1 MKSVKPVFI
10 LSFFFFASI
19 LASDVNEPITN
30 NLANYNDND
39 ELDFTDDEDYDED
52 YVDDN
57 DEDIIYSRMVSAKP
71 SPTPPPAF
79 KLPSSPSLVKTPTAP
94 PTTICKKWRCT
105 MNGYTP
111 VWTSKVSSY
120 CKDNYAKL
128 GIMAK
133 ASCQDQFCEKVC
145 EKF

>member
-1 MKSVKPVFI
+1 MKSVKPI
-10 LSFFFFASI
+10 LLFSFLLFAGVFASDFDEHI
-19 LASDVNEPITN
+19 VNNNELAD
-30 NLANYNDND
+30 YNDSD
-39 ELDFTDDEDYDED
+39 DLDLSDDEDFAAD
-52 YVDDN
+52 
-57 DEDIIYSRMVSAKP
+57 DEDIIYSGMISAKP
-71 SPTPPPAF
+71 PPTPPPVNR
-79 KLPSSPSLVKTPTAP
+79 LPSSSSLVKTPTAP
-94 PTTICKKWRCT
+94 PTTPPPCKKWRCK

-111 VWTSKVSSY
+111 IWTSKVSSY